1 MSLVTYLTTIRFEF
15 DALAGSDDDLREVR
29 VAKRLIVA
37 KVGLGR
43 AGLID
48 RLRDVVPSGAG
59 VPVFAETPTNPT
71 ERDRSCRRGSGRY
84 RRNAPRRGGSST
96 GIVGERHS
104 HGSR

>member
-15 DALAGSDDDLREVR
+15 GALAGLGDDLREVR
-29 VAKRLIVA
+29 VAKPLIVA
-37 KVGLGR
+37 KAGLGR
-43 AGLID
+43 AGLIE
-48 RLRDVVPSGAG
+48 RLRDVLPSGAG

-71 ERDRSCRRGSGRY
+71 ERGRSCRRGSGRY
-84 RRNAPRRGGSST
+84 RRNAPRRGGSSI